1 MEKIPDNVKR
11 AYEDGK
17 RRKIMRF
24 RMMKLIAAVLSALL
38 LFGGCQSARRT
49 EPVDG
54 TGAGNATEQTPP
66 LPEETP
72 SETETPP
79 VYPTALPETVDPL
92 GFYRLQQEENLTAD
106 LAAEKFDAKYERV
119 PGLYEIKNVYM
130 NGRDVRLWLQTNEDE
145 TRIRQ
150 ITLVQVYSHY
160 MYETLYHEIVA
171 VLGEPNGLYLFD
183 YQANKRVRT
192 EEFILPEEKP
202 LYSVWD
208 LEGYTLELGA
218 NFPGNM
224 EQGFY
229 LAAFQGEYDEKMAGC
244 FYEQDGP
251 CCPHETNFHFTEECI
266 FLDPELFQSEAAEV
280 FKKYRAVNAYE
291 WEKSRRYPGDPEWPY
306 EYVIEG
312 IEYLGRDA
320 KFTFFSDTDSSQIY
334 HPKYTIDITGLD
346 ADAVQE
352 LYLQIYDALLGCGA
366 TPSFSYYEDPHS
378 LAVDAFN
385 SEAWTWM
392 TYLENYFFL
401 SPYGISMYARSC
413 HGEPEP
419 YRSEI
424 WVSW

>member
-1 MEKIPDNVKR
+1 MQHRIS
-11 AYEDGK
+11 G
-17 RRKIMRF
+17 
-24 RMMKLIAAVLSALL
+24 LIAAALCAVMLFTSCRHAEQVEPADVSDVMNSAAADVL
-38 LFGGCQSARRT
+38 
-49 EPVDG
+49 
-54 TGAGNATEQTPP
+54 P
-66 LPEETP
+66 LQEETAAATKEP
-72 SETETPP
+72 AAGP
-79 VYPTALPETVDPL
+79 VALPESIDPL
-92 GFYRLQQEENLTAD
+92 GFYRAQQEECLTAD

-160 MYETLYHEIVA
+160 
-171 VLGEPNGLYLFD
+171 LFD

-202 LYSVWD
+202 LYSVWN

-229 LAAFQGEYDEKMAGC
+229 LAAFQGEYDHEMAGC

-392 TYLENYFFL
+392 TYPENYFFL

>member
-49 EPVDG
+49 EPADG

-66 LPEETP
+66 LPEETA
-72 SETETPP
+72 SETEALAA
-79 VYPTALPETVDPL
+79 YPTALPESIDPL
-92 GFYRLQQEENLTAD
+92 GFYRAQQEECLTAD

-130 NGRDVRLWLQTNEDE
+130 DGRDVRLWLQTNEDE

-150 ITLVQVYSHY
+150 ITLVQVYGHHL
-160 MYETLYHEIVA
+160 YETLYHEIVG
-171 VLGEPNGLYLFD
+171 VLGGADELSVYDD
-183 YQANKRVRT
+183 YYNRVPIET
-192 EEFILPEEKP
+192 YDSDEHPFA
-202 LYSVWD
+202 VWNLD
-208 LEGYTLELGA
+208 GYTLELGV
-218 NFPGNM
+218 NPPGNM
-224 EQGFY
+224 AQGFY
-229 LAAFQGEYDEKMAGC
+229 LAAFRGEYDEKMAGF

-266 FLDPELFQSEAAEV
+266 FMDPELFRGDAAAIFE
-280 FKKYRAVNAYE
+280 KYRATNAYN

-306 EYVIEG
+306 AYVIEG

-320 KFTFFSDTDSSQIY
+320 KFTFFADINSNQIDKA
-334 HPKYTIDITGLD
+334 KYTIDITGLD
-346 ADAVQE
+346 ADAVRE

-392 TYLENYFFL
+392 SYPENYFFL
-401 SPYGISMYARSC
+401 SPYGISMDARSC
-413 HGEPEP
+413 YGEPEP
-419 YRSEI
+419 YQSEI

>member
-72 SETETPP
+72 SETETLP

-130 NGRDVRLWLQTNEDE
+130 NGKDVRLWLQTNEDE

-171 VLGEPNGLYLFD
+171 VLGEPDGLYLFD

-266 FLDPELFQSEAAEV
+266 FLDPELFQSKAAEV

-291 WEKSRRYPGDPEWPY
+291 WETSRRYPGDPEWPY

>member
-1 MEKIPDNVKR
+1 M
-11 AYEDGK
+11 
-17 RRKIMRF
+17 
-24 RMMKLIAAVLSALL
+24 
-38 LFGGCQSARRT
+38 
-49 EPVDG
+49 
-54 TGAGNATEQTPP
+54 
-66 LPEETP
+66 
-72 SETETPP
+72 
-79 VYPTALPETVDPL
+79 ALPESIDPL
-92 GFYRLQQEENLTAD
+92 GFYRAQQEECLTAD

-171 VLGEPNGLYLFD
+171 VLGEPDGLYLFD

-202 LYSVWD
+202 LYSVWN

-229 LAAFQGEYDEKMAGC
+229 LAAFQGEYDHEMAGC

-392 TYLENYFFL
+392 TYPENYFFL

>member
-1 MEKIPDNVKR
+1 
-11 AYEDGK
+11 
-17 RRKIMRF
+17 MRF
-24 RMMKLIAAVLSALL
+24 GMMKLIAAVLSALL
-38 LFGGCQSARRT
+38 LFGGCESARRA

-150 ITLVQVYSHY
+150 VTLVQVYSHY

-171 VLGEPNGLYLFD
+171 VLGEPDGLYLFD

>member
-72 SETETPP
+72 SETETLP

-130 NGRDVRLWLQTNEDE
+130 GGRDVRLWLQTNEDE

-150 ITLVQVYSHY
+150 ITLVQVYSHHL
-160 MYETLYHEIVA
+160 YETLYHEIVA
-171 VLGEPNGLYLFD
+171 VLGEPDGLYLFD

-202 LYSVWD
+202 LYSVWN

-266 FLDPELFQSEAAEV
+266 FLDPELFQNEAAEV

>member
-1 MEKIPDNVKR
+1 
-11 AYEDGK
+11 
-17 RRKIMRF
+17 MRF
-24 RMMKLIAAVLSALL
+24 GMMKLIAAVLSALL
-38 LFGGCQSARRT
+38 LFGGCESARRA

-130 NGRDVRLWLQTNEDE
+130 DGRDVRLWLQTNEDE

-171 VLGEPNGLYLFD
+171 VLGSADELSVYDD
-183 YQANKRVRT
+183 YYNRVPIKT
-192 EEFILPEEKP
+192 YDSDEHPFA
-202 LYSVWD
+202 VWNLD
-208 LEGYTLELGA
+208 GYTLELGV
-218 NFPGNM
+218 NPPGNM
-224 EQGFY
+224 AQGFY
-229 LAAFQGEYDEKMAGC
+229 LAAFQGEYDEKMAGF

-266 FLDPELFQSEAAEV
+266 FLDPELFQNEAAEV